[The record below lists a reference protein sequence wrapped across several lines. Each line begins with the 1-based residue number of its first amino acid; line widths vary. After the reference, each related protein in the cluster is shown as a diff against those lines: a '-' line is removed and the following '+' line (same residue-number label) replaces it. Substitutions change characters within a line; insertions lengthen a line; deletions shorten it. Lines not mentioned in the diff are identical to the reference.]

1 MRLTP
6 TEAEIQQAI
15 LQGLAAKRIFA
26 GRLNTGTGFAG
37 GRPVQHHSFGKGTA
51 DILAFPLIGLIN
63 TKFPTPLWIECKTA
77 KGIQSPEQQSFAS
90 KVQSDG
96 HDYLVARSW
105 DDVEEW
111 LRKHGL

>member
-51 DILAFPLIGLIN
+51 DILAF
-63 TKFPTPLWIECKTA
+63 TRCYVLWIECKTE
-77 KGIQSPEQQSFAS
+77 KGIQSQEQKSFAE
-90 KVQSDG
+90 KVQSEF
-96 HDYLVARSW
+96 HHYLIARSW